1 MLTIFKRDFLA
12 YFRTPVG
19 YVFMGV
25 YLTLSGVL
33 FYLYNLKNLTGDLLT
48 FLSTMTMLVMLLC
61 PLLVMRLI
69 CEDRQKRTDQ
79 LVLTSPVSV
88 GAVVLGKYLAA
99 AAVMML
105 TIAFTNVYTLI
116 IAICGRVYPGEWF
129 VGYLGFS
136 LQSLSFLALDLF
148 VTCFAK
154 NQMTGAVTAF
164 AANFLLWMADLL
176 ADTLSV
182 AWLKEVLGF
191 ISLYDRYEPFRLGQ
205 LSYSGILFFL
215 TFIACCLVAAVRVL
229 DARRFSEGGAA

>member
-1 MLTIFKRDFLA
+1 MLTVLKRDFLA

-33 FYLYNLKNLTGDLLT
+33 FYLYNLQNLTGDLLT

-69 CEDRQKRTDQ
+69 CEERQKRTDQ
-79 LVLTSPVSV
+79 LVLTSPVSISAMV
-88 GAVVLGKYLAA
+88 MGKFLAA
-99 AAVMML
+99 ASVML
-105 TIAFTNVYTLI
+105 ITIALTNVYTLI
-116 IAICGRVYPGEWF
+116 VAVCGKVYMGEWF
-129 VGYLGFS
+129 VGYLGFA

-164 AANFLLWMADLL
+164 AANFLLWMADML
-176 ADTLSV
+176 ADHISIEWASGALR
-182 AWLKEVLGF
+182 F

-205 LSYSGILFFL
+205 LSYSGILFFV
-215 TFIACCLVAAVRVL
+215 TFIACCLVAAIRVM

>member
-1 MLTIFKRDFLA
+1 MLTVFKRDFTA

-33 FYLYNLKNLTGDLLT
+33 FYLYNLQNLTGDLLT

-79 LVLTSPVSV
+79 LVLTSPVSIT
-88 GAVVLGKYLAA
+88 GMVLGKYLAA
-99 AAVMML
+99 AAVML
-105 TIAFTNVYTLI
+105 ITIFLTNVYTLI
-116 IAICGRVYPGEWF
+116 IALCGRGYMGEGF
-129 VGYLGFS
+129 VGYLGFV

-164 AANFLLWMADLL
+164 AANFLLWMADML
-176 ADTLSV
+176 ADQLSIG
-182 AWLKEVLGF
+182 WLSSALHF
-191 ISLYDRYEPFRLGQ
+191 MSLYDRYEPFRLGQ
-205 LSYSGILFFL
+205 LSYSGILFFA
-215 TFIACCLVAAVRVL
+215 TFIACCLVAAIRVM